1 MEITLY
7 ELLGLIKDDKAP
19 KKIRCLGRDYEYST
33 NDEGI
38 DYIGIDKETGIKYYL
53 SDVIGDN
60 YLGFI
65 FSTTVETIEREKEIE
80 EISNEH
86 NFYSYSE
93 YNERKNEIDKILYI
107 VSAINSVNNRLSD
120 TNIKIN
126 ELIRRVNKL
135 KND

>member
-19 KKIRCLGRDYEYST
+19 KKIRYFGRDYEYSI

-38 DYIGIDKETGIKYYL
+38 DYIEIDKEAGKHYLTDIIGENYL
-53 SDVIGDN
+53 SS
-60 YLGFI
+60 I
-65 FSTTVETIEREKEIE
+65 FSTTVETIERVKEIE

-107 VSAINSVNNRLSD
+107 ISAINSVNNRLSD